1 MEEGREGCGLVEAA
15 SPRSAGEAFVV
26 CGVVTHAHA
35 QRERREIG
43 CLRDAHIH
51 HVGSEPYCDLCR
63 RERDAE
69 REREKTGARDLREA
83 MAPCGNSAPAP
94 RRPAPPD

>member
-35 QRERREIG
+35 QRENRRERDRM
-43 CLRDAHIH
+43 RDAHIH

-63 RERDAE
+63 REREAE
-69 REREKTGARDLREA
+69 RERKKTGAGCARDL
-83 MAPCGNSAPAP
+83 SAERA
-94 RRPAPPD
+94 